1 VVKTYQIALAAGVKR
16 LSDPFLG
23 DESLNIPFR
32 QLLLQSVG
40 ADAFLGNTNTV
51 TTGTGFKITAAAAPL
66 TIGPFSTGPVK
77 LSDFYAV
84 GAGATL
90 TILGVPF

>member
-1 VVKTYQIALAAGVKR
+1 MVKTYQIALAATVKR
-16 LSDPFLG
+16 LSDPFG
-23 DESLNIPFR
+23 GSEALNIPFR
-32 QLLLQSVG
+32 QLLLVTS
-40 ADAFLGNTNTV
+40 ADAFLGSDNTV
-51 TTGTGFKITAAAAPL
+51 TTATGLKLAAAATSPL
-66 TIGPFSTGPVK
+66 SIGPFDTGPLK